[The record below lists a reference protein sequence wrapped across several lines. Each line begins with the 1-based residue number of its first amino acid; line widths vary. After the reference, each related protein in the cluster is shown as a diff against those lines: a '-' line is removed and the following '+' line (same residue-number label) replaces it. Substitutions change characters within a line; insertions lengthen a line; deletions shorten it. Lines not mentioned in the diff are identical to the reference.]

1 MKARN
6 WLGVAAALV
15 LAFTAIVPRG
25 AGALTL
31 ADLDAGG
38 SFSAGSLTFD
48 DFDVVIAGDLSVDLT
63 DYAVQVL
70 ADGFRISGLISAIL
84 GGSGTLLVS
93 YEVSALSPI
102 ISGASL
108 LAPGATVGTG
118 AQALVVESLLG
129 PGSEVLGELFVFDVE
144 GVGADPD
151 DSAGFTPVSSVSVAK
166 TVVVGGGMLAAIPM
180 LEQRFL
186 AVPEPLPLILIGSG
200 LAGLAIAGRRRE
212 VPV

>member
-6 WLGVAAALV
+6 WLGVAAALG
-15 LAFTAIVPRG
+15 LAFAAIVPRG

-38 SFSAGSLTFD
+38 SFSAGSLTFG
-48 DFDVVIAGDLSVDLT
+48 DFDVVLAGDLPVDLT
-63 DYAVQVL
+63 DYAVQLL

-84 GGSGTLLVS
+84 DGSGTLLVS

-129 PGSEVLGELFVFDVE
+129 PASEVLGSLFVFDVE
-144 GVGADPD
+144 GVGTDPN
-151 DSAGFTPVSSVSVAK
+151 DSAGFTPVSSVSVVKSVMVA
-166 TVVVGGGMLAAIPM
+166 GGMVAASPM
-180 LEQRFL
+180 LEQRFT
-186 AVPEPLPLILIGSG
+186 VPEPLPLLLLGSG

>member
-15 LAFTAIVPRG
+15 LAFAAIVPRE

-38 SFSAGSLTFD
+38 SFSAGSLLFD
-48 DFDVVIAGDLSVDLT
+48 DFDVVLAGDLPVDLT
-63 DYAVQVL
+63 DYAVQLL
-70 ADGFRISGLISAIL
+70 ADGFRISGPISAIL

-102 ISGASL
+102 IGGASL
-108 LAPGATVGTG
+108 LAPGATVGAG

-129 PGSEVLGELFVFDVE
+129 PASEVLGSLFVFDVE
-144 GVGADPD
+144 DVGADPD
-151 DSAGFTPVSSVSVAK
+151 DSVGFAPVSSVSVVK
-166 TVVVGGGMLAAIPM
+166 TVMIGGGMLAAIPM

-186 AVPEPLPLILIGSG
+186 TVPEPLSLVLLGSG
-200 LAGLAIAGRRRE
+200 LAGLAMGGRRRG
-212 VPV
+212 VLV

>member
-1 MKARN
+1 MKHRN

-15 LAFTAIVPRG
+15 WAFAAIVPRG

-48 DFDVVIAGDLSVDLT
+48 DFDVVIAGDLPIDLAA
-63 DYAVQVL
+63 YAVQVL
-70 ADGFRISGLISAIL
+70 ADGFRISGPISAIL

-108 LAPGATVGTG
+108 LAPGATVGAG
-118 AQALVVESLLG
+118 AQALVVETLLG
-129 PGSEVLGELFVFDVE
+129 PASEVLGSLFVFDVE

-151 DSAGFTPVSSVSVAK
+151 DTAGFTPVSSVSVVK
-166 TVVVGGGMLAAIPM
+166 SVIVGGGMLAAMPM
-180 LEQRFL
+180 VEQRFL
-186 AVPEPLPLILIGSG
+186 ALGEPLTGVLLAGG
-200 LAGLAIAGRRRE
+200 LVGLAIAGRRRD
-212 VPV
+212 VPL

>member
-1 MKARN
+1 MKARS
-6 WLGVAAALV
+6 WLAGAAALV
-15 LAFTAIVPRG
+15 LVLVAIVPRG

-38 SFSAGSLTFD
+38 SFSAGLLTFD
-48 DFDVVIAGDLSVDLT
+48 DFDIVIAGDLSADLT

-70 ADGFRISGLISAIL
+70 ADGFRISGPISAIL
-84 GGSGTLLVS
+84 GGSGTLLVA
-93 YEVSALSPI
+93 YEVSALSSI

-118 AQALVVESLLG
+118 SQALVVDSLLG
-129 PGSEVLGELFVFDVE
+129 PGSVVLGSLFAFDVE

-166 TVVVGGGMLAAIPM
+166 TVVVGGGMLAAMPM
-180 LEQRFL
+180 VEQRFL
-186 AVPEPLPLILIGSG
+186 VLSEPLRLILLGSG
-200 LAGLAIAGRRRE
+200 VAGLVIAGRRRD

>member
-1 MKARN
+1 MKARD
-6 WLGVAAALV
+6 WLGVTAALV
-15 LAFTAIVPRG
+15 LALAAIVPRG

-48 DFDVVIAGDLSVDLT
+48 DFDVVLAGDLPVDLT

-70 ADGFRISGLISAIL
+70 ADGFRISGPISAIL
-84 GGSGTLLVS
+84 GGTGTLLVS

-108 LAPGATVGTG
+108 LAAGATVGTG

-129 PGSEVLGELFVFDVE
+129 PASEVLGSLFVFDVE

-166 TVVVGGGMLAAIPM
+166 TVMVGGGMLAALPM

-186 AVPEPLPLILIGSG
+186 TVPEPLPLILLGGG
-200 LAGLAIAGRRRE
+200 LAGLAIAGRRRGA
-212 VPV
+212 PA

>member
-15 LAFTAIVPRG
+15 LAFAAIVPRG

-144 GVGADPD
+144 GVGAGLD
-151 DSAGFTPVSSVSVAK
+151 DTAGFTPVSSVSVAK

>member
-6 WLGVAAALV
+6 WLGAAAALF
-15 LAFTAIVPRG
+15 LAFAAFAPRG

-31 ADLDAGG
+31 ADLAAGG
-38 SFSAGSLTFD
+38 SFSAGSLVFD
-48 DFDVVIAGDLSVDLT
+48 DFDVVLAGDLPVDLS
-63 DYAVQVL
+63 DYAVQLL
-70 ADGFRISGLISAIL
+70 ADGFRIVGPISAIL

-93 YEVSALSPI
+93 YEVSAPSPI
-102 ISGASL
+102 IGGASL

-129 PGSEVLGELFVFDVE
+129 PASEVLGSLFVFDVE

-151 DSAGFTPVSSVSVAK
+151 DSAGFVPVASVSVAK
-166 TVVVGGGMLAAIPM
+166 AVMISGGMLAAIPM

-186 AVPEPLPLILIGSG
+186 TVAEPLPLMLLGGG
-200 LAGLAIAGRRRE
+200 LAGLAVAGRRRT

>member
-15 LAFTAIVPRG
+15 LAFAAIVPRG

-70 ADGFRISGLISAIL
+70 ADGFRISGPVSAIL

-144 GVGADPD
+144 GVGAGLD
-151 DSAGFTPVSSVSVAK
+151 DTAGFTPVSSVSVVK
-166 TVVVGGGMLAAIPM
+166 TVMVGGGMLAAMPM
-180 LEQRFL
+180 VEQRFL
-186 AVPEPLPLILIGSG
+186 AVGEPLTVVLLATG
-200 LAGLAIAGRRRE
+200 LAGLAITGRRRD

>member
-1 MKARN
+1 MKRRN
-6 WLGVAAALV
+6 ALGVAAALV
-15 LAFTAIVPRG
+15 FAFVAIVPRG

>member
-1 MKARN
+1 MKRRN
-6 WLGVAAALV
+6 WLGAVAALV
-15 LAFTAIVPRG
+15 LAVGAVGPRG

-38 SFSAGSLTFD
+38 SFSAGSLTFE
-48 DFDVVIAGDLSVDLT
+48 DFDIVIAGDLPVDLT
-63 DYAVQVL
+63 SYAVQVL
-70 ADGFRISGLISAIL
+70 ADGFRISGPISAIL

-108 LAPGATVGTG
+108 LAAGATVGAG

-129 PGSEVLGELFVFDVE
+129 PASEVLGTLFVFDVE

-151 DSAGFTPVSSVSVAK
+151 DTTGFTPVSSVSVVK
-166 TVVVGGGMLAAIPM
+166 SVIVGGGMVAAMPV

-186 AVPEPLPLILIGSG
+186 AVGEPLTVVLLAGG
-200 LAGLAIAGRRRE
+200 LAGLAIAGRRRD

>member
-15 LAFTAIVPRG
+15 LAFAATVPRG

-48 DFDVVIAGDLSVDLT
+48 DFDVVLAGDLPVDLT
-63 DYAVQVL
+63 AYAVQVL
-70 ADGFRISGLISAIL
+70 ADGFRISGPISAIL

-108 LAPGATVGTG
+108 LAPGATIGTG
-118 AQALVVESLLG
+118 AQALIVESLLG
-129 PGSEVLGELFVFDVE
+129 PASEVLGSLFVFDVE

-151 DSAGFTPVSSVSVAK
+151 DSAGFTPVSSVSVVK
-166 TVVVGGGMLAAIPM
+166 SVIVGGGMLAAMPM
-180 LEQRFL
+180 VEQRFL
-186 AVPEPLPLILIGSG
+186 TVPEALPLSLLAVG

>member
-1 MKARN
+1 MKARKG
-6 WLGVAAALV
+6 LGVAAALG
-15 LAFTAIVPRG
+15 LALAAIVPGG

-70 ADGFRISGLISAIL
+70 ADGFRISGPISAIL

-108 LAPGATVGTG
+108 LAPAATVGTG

-129 PGSEVLGELFVFDVE
+129 PASEVLGSLLAFDVE
-144 GVGADPD
+144 GAGADPD
-151 DSAGFTPVSSVSVAK
+151 DSAGFTPVSSVSVVKA
-166 TVVVGGGMLAAIPM
+166 VMVAGGMLAALPM
-180 LEQRFL
+180 LEQRF
-186 AVPEPLPLILIGSG
+186 AVPEPLPLVLLGSG

>member
-1 MKARN
+1 MKRRN
-6 WLGVAAALV
+6 CLGVAAALV
-15 LAFTAIVPRG
+15 LAVAAIAPRG

-48 DFDVVIAGDLSVDLT
+48 AFDVVLAGDLPIDLGA
-63 DYAVQVL
+63 YAVQVL
-70 ADGFRISGLISAIL
+70 ADGFRISGPISAIL

-108 LAPGATVGTG
+108 LAPGATVGAG
-118 AQALVVESLLG
+118 AQAMVIESLLG
-129 PGSEVLGELFVFDVE
+129 PASEVLGSLFAFDVE

-151 DSAGFTPVSSVSVAK
+151 DTANFTPVSSVSVVK
-166 TVVVGGGMLAAIPM
+166 SVMVTGGMLAAMPM
-180 LEQRFL
+180 VEQRFL
-186 AVPEPLPLILIGSG
+186 AVGEPLTVLLLAGG
-200 LAGLAIAGRRRE
+200 LAGLAIAGRRRD

>member
-1 MKARN
+1 MKARKG
-6 WLGVAAALV
+6 LCAAAALA
-15 LAFTAIVPRG
+15 LAVAAIVPRG

-38 SFSAGSLTFD
+38 SFSAGLLTFD
-48 DFDVVIAGDLSVDLT
+48 DFDIVVAGDLSVDLT

-70 ADGFRISGLISAIL
+70 ADGFRVSGPISAIL

-118 AQALVVESLLG
+118 SQALAVESLLG
-129 PGSEVLGELFVFDVE
+129 PSSVVLGSLSVFDVE

-151 DSAGFTPVSSVSVAK
+151 DSAGFTPVSSLSAVK
-166 TVVVGGGMLAAIPM
+166 TVIVGGGMLAAMPM
-180 LEQRFL
+180 VEQRFFT
-186 AVPEPLPLILIGSG
+186 VPEPLRLILLGSG
-200 LAGLAIAGRRRE
+200 LAGLAIAGRRRD